1 MESSSVQ
8 QRSNLSSK
16 ISLFG
21 KTFQNIKSNFLGI
34 SLIFC
39 LFSFS
44 TFYSHNLFAQT
55 YNGSHTFVDNTG
67 VTRSFNYTVAYS
79 TPAPS
84 TSAVITATFT
94 TAPPSG
100 LNPQLRLGPPSGPF
114 SFVNMTGNPLTYNM
128 TGSNCCPT
136 IPFIFRFAY
145 ASGGL
150 YESPYGSFPLPII
163 LSDFSITKNGAKSA
177 LLTWETT
184 SEVNSDYFGIERS
197 TDGTSWDQISKLSA
211 AGNSNTELKYNYIDT
226 DFSNNRT
233 SDKIF
238 YYRLKLTD
246 LDGSYKYSDIRG
258 INLSTDFS
266 NISVY
271 PNPAIDRIN
280 IDLSG
285 RNAELGNVKFML
297 YNYLGA
303 EIMTKIITGSGI
315 ELIDLNHLPA
325 ATYQIVLKQ
334 GLETIHQ
341 STILKVK

>member
-1 MESSSVQ
+1 MMESSSVQ

-44 TFYSHNLFAQT
+44 TFYSHNVQGQT
-55 YNGSHTFVDNTG
+55 YNGTYSFSSY
-67 VTRSFNYTVAYS
+67 SFNFSVVYS
-79 TPAPS
+79 SPAPS
-84 TSAVITATFT
+84 TSALITVTFT
-94 TAPPSG
+94 TAIPPG
-100 LNPQLRLGPPSGPF
+100 LNPQLRLGPASGPF
-114 SFVNMTGNPLTYNM
+114 TFVNMTGSNPYSYNM
-128 TGSNCCPT
+128 TGGNCCPT
-136 IPFIFRFAY
+136 VPFIFRFAY

-150 YESPYGSFPLPII
+150 YESPLQNFPLPII

-177 LLTWETT
+177 LLTWETS

-197 TDGTSWDQISKLSA
+197 TNGTSWDQISKLSA

-341 STILKVK
+341 STILKVR